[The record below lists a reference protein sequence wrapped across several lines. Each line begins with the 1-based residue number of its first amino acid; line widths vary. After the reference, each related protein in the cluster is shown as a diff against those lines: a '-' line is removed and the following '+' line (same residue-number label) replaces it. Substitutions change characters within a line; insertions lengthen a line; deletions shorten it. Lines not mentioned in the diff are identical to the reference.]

1 MPSHRKGSNGMS
13 PSSSEEGGFLTRWRR
28 RRLERK
34 IYKAIFVALE
44 EHMDA
49 GLPVSDFF
57 VFYIEEA
64 VEWDRSEQCW
74 IVKVA
79 SMGELVLDAGM
90 RVNLAR
96 GRGDA
101 EESARILEVL
111 GDFVDVRSGNS
122 GVIYKLEFE

>member
-1 MPSHRKGSNGMS
+1 
-13 PSSSEEGGFLTRWRR
+13 
-28 RRLERK
+28 
-34 IYKAIFVALE
+34 
-44 EHMDA
+44 MDA

>member
-1 MPSHRKGSNGMS
+1 
-13 PSSSEEGGFLTRWRR
+13 
-28 RRLERK
+28 
-34 IYKAIFVALE
+34 
-44 EHMDA
+44 
-49 GLPVSDFF
+49 VSDFF

-74 IVKVA
+74 IVKVT

-90 RVNLAR
+90 KVNLAR